1 LILPLAPL
9 RRPRDTPP
17 ILEGV
22 TAVASKFDLI
32 KRFLG
37 SNEVRERRA
46 RRRVNARPGTRMLV
60 IDDSTTIVAIMSKML
75 RSVGHEVLSALTAE
89 QGIEIAREQRPELI
103 FLDIVLP
110 GMSGFEALRVLRREP
125 ATRDIPVILISG
137 NQLATEQFY
146 SYRIGA
152 DDFMKKPFPRA
163 EVFARIERLLDP
175 SGVPRRLSA
184 PSEEDSPVVAL
195 PG

>member
-1 LILPLAPL
+1 M
-9 RRPRDTPP
+9 
-17 ILEGV
+17 
-22 TAVASKFDLI
+22 SKFDLI

-37 SNEVRERRA
+37 SSELRERRV

-75 RSVGHEVLSALTAE
+75 RSVGHEVMSALSAE
-89 QGIEIAREQRPELI
+89 QGIEIAREHRPELI

-110 GMSGFEALRVLRREP
+110 GMSGFEALRILRREP

-137 NQLATEQFY
+137 NQMATEQFY

-163 EVFARIERLLDP
+163 EVFARIERLLDS
-175 SGVPRRLSA
+175 SGVPRRIAA
-184 PSEEDSPVVAL
+184 PTEEEVPPPVAAPLV
-195 PG
+195 